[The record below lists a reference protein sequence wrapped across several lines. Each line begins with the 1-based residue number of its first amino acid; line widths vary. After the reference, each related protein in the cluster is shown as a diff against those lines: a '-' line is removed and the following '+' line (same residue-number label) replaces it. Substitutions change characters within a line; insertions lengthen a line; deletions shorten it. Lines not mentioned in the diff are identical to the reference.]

1 MSKKNIQQPV
11 KGITFTAIGMAIGLV
26 FGGLVG
32 ILIGNPAIFAG
43 GTMVLEPEHVEEKDI
58 ERLLDIKI

>member
-11 KGITFTAIGMAIGLV
+11 KGITFTAVGMVIGLV

-43 GTMVLEPEHVEEKDI
+43 GTMVLGLAIGSAIDSRNRGK
-58 ERLLDIKI
+58 